1 MDKTAIKNFAVTART
16 KLKKAIEA
24 KAYDIGVKP
33 DKAEPIT
40 KVQGGFI
47 YNEKSYSKEA
57 LAGRE
62 KLVNT
67 ITLRSEDKGYAHGFN
82 QVVEE
87 VAYTW
92 FNRLIALRFMELNG
106 YLPSNICILSSVD
119 KDRKEPDCIRE
130 VDSLDFVD
138 PTIVNGLIHDTE
150 NLYRYILIAQCNAL
164 ADIMPRM
171 FEKIADYTELL
182 LPDRLY
188 LQEGNI
194 VYDLVHGIE
203 EENFTEQVEI
213 IGWLYQF
220 YISEKKDEVFAA
232 LKKNVKIT
240 KENIP
245 AATQLFTPE
254 WIVKYMV
261 ENSLGRIAVEKLNLD
276 PTEMGWRYYLPEA
289 EQTEEVKQQLL
300 LINGDKADFDIK
312 SVKLIDPCMGSGH
325 ILVYAFDVL
334 QQIYEKLG
342 YSSREIPNYILNNN
356 LFGLDIDD
364 RAGQLAYFA
373 LMMKARSHNRRFFR
387 QTDEEGNLHI
397 PQPRVYSVKDTKSVK
412 KAHLSYMGG
421 SFKDETQRKAVLT
434 DLEHIIS
441 TFENAKEYGSLLD
454 CSKAVDFEK
463 LYSFIGNYTVSQFD
477 MTSLGI
483 DETKNSLFELIG
495 LYFLMHQKY
504 DVVMTNPPYMGG
516 SGMGAKL
523 SDFVKKEYP
532 NSKSDL
538 FAVFIEKCGQMLKI
552 GGTQAMITQHAW
564 MFLSSYEKL
573 RAKVMSKDILT
584 MAHLGA
590 RAFEEIGGEVVQTTA
605 FVMRNSNVKG
615 YQGSYVRLVDFNS
628 QQAKEEAFLSGDNRH
643 TAQKENFEKIPGIPV
658 AYWVSKKLLIAF
670 ENKLLR
676 EYGEPKQG
684 FATGNNDVFLRL
696 WHEVSKSNTS
706 ILIAESDNAK
716 WYPCNKG
723 GTYRRWYGNN
733 NFVANWENDG
743 VAMRSYSGSVIR
755 NPQYY
760 FREGLT
766 WSTIANSLSMRFSP
780 QGFVFETKGSVCFI
794 NSSEKIK
801 YILGLLNSKIIE
813 KFLLVLSPT
822 LDFHEGPIGRIPVIY
837 LDADLDNINKCVSE
851 NISIAK
857 TDWDS
862 FETSWDFKWH
872 PFMNWIAKGGWG
884 DDESNW
890 SATIEESFEYW
901 QEYTERRFNELK
913 SNEEEL
919 NRIFIDIYGLQ
930 DELTPEVKDKDVTIR
945 KADLVRDI
953 KSFISYA
960 VGCMFGRYSPVKDGL
975 IFAGGQWD
983 YEKIQQELFD
993 AIGKNDF
1000 TGRDFVWNSN
1010 FIDKDNILPITDN
1023 DYFDDDIVTRFFR
1036 FVEAVYGAETL
1047 GQNLEFIAD
1056 ALYPNASGTAREK
1069 IRKYFVNDF
1078 YKDHVKIYQKKPI
1091 YWQFDS
1097 GKQNGFK
1104 ALVYLHRY
1112 DKYNV
1117 ARLRTDYLH
1126 PLQRK
1131 YEAELKRL
1139 EMLSGMTENAKEK
1152 AQYRKDM
1159 ERIDKQLSECR
1170 AYDPALAHIAHQ
1182 SIELDLDDGVTVNYA
1197 KFMGIEVGSNKAVD
1211 LLTKI

>member
-106 YLPSNICILSSVD
+106 YLPSNIRILSSVD

-412 KAHLSYMGG
+412 KAHLSYMGA
-421 SFKDETQRKAVLT
+421 SFKDEIQRKAVLA
-434 DLEHIIS
+434 DLLHIIS

-454 CSKAVDFEK
+454 CSKVVDFEK
-463 LYSFIGNYTVSQFD
+463 LYSFIGNYTVSQID
-477 MTSLGI
+477 MASLGI

-504 DVVMTNPPYMGG
+504 DVVVTNPPYMGG

-532 NSKSDL
+532 NSKSDM
-538 FAVFIEKCGQMLKI
+538 FAVFIEKCGEMLKPF
-552 GGTQAMITQHAW
+552 GCQAMITQHAW

-573 RAKVMSKDILT
+573 RTKLISKDILT

-615 YQGSYVRLVDFNS
+615 YQGSYVRLVDYNS
-628 QQAKEEAFLSGDNRH
+628 QQAKEEAFLSGKLRH
-643 TAQKENFEKIPGIPV
+643 KAQKENFEKIPGMPL
-658 AYWVSKKLLIAF
+658 AYWVSNSAAYWFLLGKNIGSLGEVVSGMTTGDNEKYLRKWHELSSYSIAF
-670 ENKLLR
+670 SETNIQKIDL
-676 EYGEPKQG
+676 YSTP
-684 FATGNNDVFLRL
+684 
-696 WHEVSKSNTS
+696 W
-706 ILIAESDNAK
+706 IP
-716 WYPCNKG
+716 YNKG
-723 GTYRRWYGNN
+723 GEQRKWYGNN
-733 NFVANWENDG
+733 EYVVNWSKSHEFNR
-743 VAMRSYSGSVIR
+743 AKTTMTHLYLKPCI
-755 NPQYY
+755 
-760 FREGLT
+760 T
-766 WSTIANSLSMRFSP
+766 WSDISGTTFAGRYCYG
-780 QGFVFETKGSVCFI
+780 GFMFDVKGSCGFSLNEDDLYKMI
-794 NSSEKIK
+794 SIM
-801 YILGLLNSKIIE
+801 NSKITPLYIE
-813 KFLLVLSPT
+813 ALNPT
-822 LDFHEGPIGRIPVIY
+822 TTTQVGDIKRIPLSDR
-837 LDADLDNINKCVSE
+837 LDSIFDAIRSKSIQNIG
-851 NISIAK
+851 ISK

-862 FETSWDFKWH
+862 FETSWDFKQH
-872 PFMNWIAKGGWG
+872 PLVSTYLALLEHYENGTLDKPM
-884 DDESNW
+884 DSNLKEAFNQW
-890 SATIEESFEYW
+890 KIDCEF
-901 QEYTERRFNELK
+901 RFNQLK

-919 NRIFIDIYGLQ
+919 NRIFINS
-930 DELTPEVKDKDVTIR
+930 TFP
-945 KADLVRDI
+945 
-953 KSFISYA
+953 
-960 VGCMFGRYSPVKDGL
+960 PV
-975 IFAGGQWD
+975 
-983 YEKIQQELFD
+983 
-993 AIGKNDF
+993 
-1000 TGRDFVWNSN
+1000 
-1010 FIDKDNILPITDN
+1010 
-1023 DYFDDDIVTRFFR
+1023 
-1036 FVEAVYGAETL
+1036 
-1047 GQNLEFIAD
+1047 
-1056 ALYPNASGTAREK
+1056 
-1069 IRKYFVNDF
+1069 
-1078 YKDHVKIYQKKPI
+1078 
-1091 YWQFDS
+1091 
-1097 GKQNGFK
+1097 
-1104 ALVYLHRY
+1104 
-1112 DKYNV
+1112 
-1117 ARLRTDYLH
+1117 
-1126 PLQRK
+1126 
-1131 YEAELKRL
+1131 
-1139 EMLSGMTENAKEK
+1139 
-1152 AQYRKDM
+1152 
-1159 ERIDKQLSECR
+1159 
-1170 AYDPALAHIAHQ
+1170 
-1182 SIELDLDDGVTVNYA
+1182 
-1197 KFMGIEVGSNKAVD
+1197 
-1211 LLTKI
+1211 

>member
-62 KLVNT
+62 KLVST
-67 ITLRSEDKGYAHGFN
+67 IALRSEDKDYAHSFN

-106 YLPSNICILSSVD
+106 YLPSNIRILSSID

-130 VDSLDFVD
+130 VDSLDFIDRTVAD
-138 PTIVNGLIHDTE
+138 ELIHDTE
-150 NLYRYILIAQCNAL
+150 KLYRYILIAQCNTL
-164 ADIMPRM
+164 ADIMPKM

-194 VYDLVHGIE
+194 VYDLVHGISE
-203 EENFTEQVEI
+203 DDFTAQVEI

-276 PTEMGWRYYLPEA
+276 PVEMGWRYYLPEA

-300 LINGDKADFDIK
+300 LINGNTADFDIK
-312 SVKLIDPCMGSGH
+312 NVKLIDPCMGSGH

-342 YSSREIPNYILNNN
+342 YSPREIPNYILTNNI
-356 LFGLDIDD
+356 FGLDIDD

-387 QTDEEGNLHI
+387 QTDEEGNIHI
-397 PQPRVYSVKDTKSVK
+397 PQPKVYSVKDTKGVK

-421 SFKDETQRKAVLT
+421 SFKDETQRKAVLA

-477 MTSLGI
+477 MTSVGI

-504 DVVMTNPPYMGG
+504 DVVVTNPPYMGG

-723 GTYRRWYGNN
+723 GTYRKWYGNN

-822 LDFHEGPIGRIPVIY
+822 LDFHEGPIGRIPIIY
-837 LDADLDNINKCVSE
+837 LDADLDNINKCVIE

-930 DELTPEVKDKDVTIR
+930 DELTPQVEDKDVTIR
-945 KADLVRDI
+945 KADLVPDI

-960 VGCMFGRYSPVKDGL
+960 VGCMFGRYSLDVEGL
-975 IFAGGQWD
+975 AYAGGDWD
-983 YEKIQQELFD
+983 SEKY
-993 AIGKNDF
+993 K
-1000 TGRDFVWNSN
+1000 S
-1010 FIDKDNILPITDN
+1010 FIPDKDNILPITDN

-1069 IRKYFVNDF
+1069 IRRYFVNDF
-1078 YKDHVKIYQKKPI
+1078 YKDHVKTYQKKPI

-1152 AQYRKDM
+1152 AQYRKDT
-1159 ERIDKQLSECR
+1159 ERIEKQLTECR

-1182 SIELDLDDGVTVNYA
+1182 TIELDLDDGVTVNYG
-1197 KFMGIEVGSNKAVD
+1197 KFMGIEVGSDKAVD